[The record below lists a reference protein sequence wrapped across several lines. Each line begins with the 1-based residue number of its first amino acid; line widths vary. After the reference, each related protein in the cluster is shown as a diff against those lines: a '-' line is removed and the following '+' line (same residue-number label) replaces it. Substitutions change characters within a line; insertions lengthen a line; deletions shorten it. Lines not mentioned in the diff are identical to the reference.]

1 MDRVYA
7 MSTPA
12 SIPSGSKLNKFNK
25 WHRLILSICF
35 IVFAGELGL
44 CLIVLP
50 WLSNWEISYI
60 PVHSPR
66 LSDIWMSPY
75 FRGVL
80 SGLGLLNVYVALAEI
95 GRLIRTWFGK
105 ASR

>member
-1 MDRVYA
+1 MN
-7 MSTPA
+7 TPA
-12 SIPSGSKLNKFNK
+12 SSPPQSQVSRFQK
-25 WHRLILSICF
+25 WHRLVLTVCF

-50 WLSNWEISYI
+50 WLSNWEMSYI
-60 PVHSPR
+60 PVHSPL
-66 LSDIWMSPY
+66 LSDVWMSPY

-80 SGLGLLNVYVALAEI
+80 SGLGLLNVYVALAET
-95 GRLIRTWFGK
+95 GRLVRTWFGK